1 MRLQREP
8 ALLELRVVAERIK
21 ATAAIMMDLTLLVLQ
36 NGKNNPHVKKGFP
49 HRKEGTFLSGLS
61 V

>member
-1 MRLQREP
+1 M
-8 ALLELRVVAERIK
+8 VAERFK
-21 ATAAIMMDLTLLVLQ
+21 PTTAIMMYLTLLVIQ
-36 NGKNNPHVKKGFP
+36 NGKNNPHIKKGFP

>member
-1 MRLQREP
+1 MQREP

-21 ATAAIMMDLTLLVLQ
+21 ATSAIMMDLTLLVLQ
-36 NGKNNPHVKKGFP
+36 NGEDKSHIKKGFP